1 MKGVC
6 KLKRTH
12 LKLPLIAGLA
22 AFILTFLVTFLI
34 ESPYP
39 FWASLV
45 VAFIIFEIS
54 YYYFFNKEKRQYDL

>member
-1 MKGVC
+1 M
-6 KLKRTH
+6 KRTR
-12 LKLPLIAGLA
+12 LKISLIVGLV

-45 VAFIIFEIS
+45 VGFLIFEIS

>member
-1 MKGVC
+1 M
-6 KLKRTH
+6 KRTR
-12 LKLPLIAGLA
+12 LKSSLIVGSV

-45 VAFIIFEIS
+45 VGFLNFEIC
-54 YYYFFNKEKRQYDL
+54 YYYFFNKEKEERQYDL